1 MFQNTTF
8 DPKYLLGWFPSSL
21 LLSIPVMSH
30 RGIGDI
36 LLYALALCF
45 SGLVLLGINYGIL
58 SLKKQIPINWEIV
71 WWCYPPLSM
80 LNLFWSILR
89 AVGRF

>member
-8 DPKYLLGWFPSSL
+8 EPKYLLGWFPSSL

-30 RGIGDI
+30 QGIGGI
-36 LLYALALCF
+36 FLYALAVCF
-45 SGLVLLGINYGIL
+45 SGLVILGITYAIL
-58 SLKKQIPINWEIV
+58 FFKKQVPVNWEIV

-80 LNLFWSILR
+80 LNLCWAIFR
-89 AVGRF
+89 AVARF